1 MSAVVPAGVPAN
13 AYCERLTTR
22 SYEVGRAHHV
32 HPSMLLRYLEHLAT
46 RDSAQRGYPPEWYS
60 AEGTAWLVRE
70 MSLWMGTLPGI
81 DAELRLATWL
91 SEVKRVQAYRE
102 YAIWHGESGRLIA
115 RAQGRWAYVYR
126 STGRPARVPD
136 AMLREFS
143 SLGPAMCVRRGL
155 LAPADDSVSSLMTL
169 RARNYEADT
178 NRHINNGVYADWLAE
193 ALAAHRN
200 ASASALSPRYL
211 HLTYLR
217 QVLPGDVVSIS
228 TTPFAAGSRRVAVI
242 QEITAATGEPVLR
255 AYAEYLRGAPRAE
268 TR

>member
-1 MSAVVPAGVPAN
+1 MSAVVPAGVPAH

-22 SYEVGRAHHV
+22 SYEVGQTHHA

-46 RDSAQRGYPPEWYS
+46 RDSAQRGYPPEWYG

-81 DAELRLATWL
+81 DAELRMATWL
-91 SEVKRVQAYRE
+91 SEFKRVQAYRE
-102 YAIWHGESGRLIA
+102 YAIWHDASGRLVA

-143 SLGPAMCVRRGL
+143 SLGPAMRVRRGL
-155 LAPADDSVSSLMTL
+155 PAPSGSASSRMTL
-169 RARNYEADT
+169 RARSYEADT
-178 NRHINNGVYADWLAE
+178 NQHINNGVYADWLAE
-193 ALAAHRN
+193 ALAAH
-200 ASASALSPRYL
+200 ASASAPVLRPRYL

-217 QVLPGDVVSIS
+217 QVLPGDMVSIT
-228 TTPFAAGSRRVAVI
+228 TTPFAVRSRRVAVT
-242 QEITAATGEPVLR
+242 QEITTATGEPVLR
-255 AYAEYLRGAPRAE
+255 AYAEYLRGAP
-268 TR
+268 